1 MAKDPGQAA
10 LAFAQA
16 GDFSQM
22 RAFAGD
28 VLYTEGMPAHQLYVI
43 LDGEVDLYLV
53 RDEKRT
59 VVETLRRGQ
68 CFGVE
73 PHLNQPLRVHN
84 AAARTYCELSMVD
97 RRHVSDAMHKSHG
110 LARGLLH
117 TLSER
122 LAAAHGLIAKRVNYQ
137 PDLLVYAQLLHLLG
151 IAEVGRQAVVLRPG
165 ASAQDAPPANP
176 LLQDVVNNARLMFGH
191 SDRHI
196 QGCLGTLARLHL
208 VRIEDEQGQGKRV
221 VFSPRD
227 IVSQVRKAVGTDADA
242 DKLSYEYISLDDFA
256 ALVDVD
262 RSVVL
267 RKLAGGELADDVFT
281 FRRGEI
287 LRLLDEKGRRYFA
300 ERKIKS
306 PKDFA
311 EVADLEFA
319 DQKALFAAVSRLD
332 SLDLAKV
339 LAHQEDGPVR
349 HKILAALS
357 RRRREEVEEDL
368 QGLAADPMDAQ
379 QIGAALVQQVKTL
392 MTQATQAATA

>member
-1 MAKDPGQAA
+1 MAKDSAQAA
-10 LAFAQA
+10 VAFAQA

-28 VLYTEGMPAHQLYVI
+28 VLYTEGMPANQLYVI

-59 VVETLRRGQ
+59 VVETLRKGQ

-84 AAARTYCELSMVD
+84 AAARTYCELSLID
-97 RRHVSDAMHKSHG
+97 QRQVSDAVHRSHS

-122 LAAAHGLIAKRVNYQ
+122 LATAHRLIARRVNYQ
-137 PDLLVYAQLLHLLG
+137 PDLIVYAQLLHLLG
-151 IAEVGRQAVVLRPG
+151 VAELGKQAVALRP
-165 ASAQDAPPANP
+165 ASSQDAPQAKP
-176 LLQDVVNNARLMFGH
+176 LLQEVVNNARLMFGH

-196 QGCLGTLARLHL
+196 QGCIGTLARLHL

-221 VFSPRD
+221 LFSPRD
-227 IVSQVRKAVGTDADA
+227 IVSQVRKAVGNDTEA
-242 DKLSYEYISLDDFA
+242 DKLSYEYLSLDDFA

-267 RKLAGGELADDVFT
+267 RKLAGGEFADDLFT
-281 FRRGEI
+281 FRRAEI

-319 DQKALFAAVSRLD
+319 DQKALFAAVSKLD
-332 SLDLAKV
+332 SLDLAKL
-339 LAHQEDGPVR
+339 LAHQEQGPVR
-349 HKILAALS
+349 SKILGALS

-392 MTQATQAATA
+392 MTQAATA